1 MAKMT
6 LYTKLNRY
14 KGLRVLLDEAITKQ
28 NQRFIDRNKTNYPI
42 KTEKSTLSPAVR
54 EILEE
59 NPIKYLRR

>member
-14 KGLRVLLDEAITKQ
+14 KGLRVLLDEAIAKQ
-28 NQRFIDRNKTNYPI
+28 NQRFIDRNKINHPI
-42 KTEKSTLSPAVR
+42 ITEKSRLSPAVR
-54 EILEE
+54 EILEK